1 MSLTL
6 LVACGLLLRTIYT
19 LRHVPLGYRT
29 DHIIV
34 ANLSIP
40 SYRFSNSS
48 VEQNLY
54 QPLLQ
59 ITQQLHGVEAAGM
72 ISEVPLG
79 QTFNI
84 MLSLRMNGSEVTAG
98 LKTVTPDPLIC
109 PAR

>member
-1 MSLTL
+1 
-6 LVACGLLLRTIYT
+6 
-19 LRHVPLGYRT
+19 
-29 DHIIV
+29 
-34 ANLSIP
+34 
-40 SYRFSNSS
+40 
-48 VEQNLY
+48 
-54 QPLLQ
+54 
-59 ITQQLHGVEAAGM
+59 M